1 MMGEDLKYARTSKG
15 LSRRALADLCSL
27 HPDTV
32 RYWEAKQTVNVR
44 GYAPRLIFV
53 ALGIEA
59 PKPQKRITAR
69 TQKAILGYF
78 RTPTRAWD
86 GVLRQC
92 GAKTRKGKPCRAKP
106 LPGKTR
112 CKFHG
117 GLSTGPRT
125 PEGKARVAD
134 VQRRR
139 WNKLRRDKEYPETE
153 LPFD

>member
-1 MMGEDLKYARTSKG
+1 MMGVDLKYARTTKG
-15 LSRRALADLCSL
+15 LSRRALADLCGL

-32 RYWEAKQTVNVR
+32 RYWEAKQAVNVR
-44 GYAPRLIFV
+44 GYAPRLIFA

-69 TQKAILGYF
+69 SQASNLGYL
-78 RTPTRAWD
+78 RTLTRARG

-92 GAKTRKGKPCRAKP
+92 GAKTRKGNPCRAKP

-125 PEGKARVAD
+125 SEGKASIAEAQRV
-134 VQRRR
+134 R
-139 WNKLRRDKEYPETE
+139 WVLWRSLLAR
-153 LPFD
+153 